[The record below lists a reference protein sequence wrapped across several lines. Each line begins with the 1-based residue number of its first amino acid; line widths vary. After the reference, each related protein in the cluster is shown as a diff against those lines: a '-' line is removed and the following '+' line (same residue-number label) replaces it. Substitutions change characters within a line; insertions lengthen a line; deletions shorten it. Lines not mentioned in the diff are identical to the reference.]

1 MIDAK
6 EQLFTLAYYAHEH
19 KAHRASFV
27 VIQRQVVAASLV

>member
-19 KAHRASFV
+19 NPHRASFV
-27 VIQRQVVAASLV
+27 MIQRQVVAASLV